1 MWFRNRDKLEMME
14 TLMREIEIREKKR
27 MAERLEERAEMALK
41 KAEMEA
47 KWEEE
52 VAKDKK

>member
-1 MWFRNRDKLEMME
+1 MWFRNRDKLDMME

-52 VAKDKK
+52 VAKDAS

>member
-1 MWFRNRDKLEMME
+1 MYFRNKDKLDMME

-27 MAERLEERAEMALK
+27 MAERLEDRAEMALK

-47 KWEEE
+47 QWEEE
-52 VAKDKK
+52 VAKDTK